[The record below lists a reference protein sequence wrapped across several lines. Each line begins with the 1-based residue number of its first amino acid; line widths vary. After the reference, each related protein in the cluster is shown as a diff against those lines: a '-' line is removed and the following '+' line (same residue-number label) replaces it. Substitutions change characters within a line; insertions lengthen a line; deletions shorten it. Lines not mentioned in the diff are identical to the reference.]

1 MRLSEAWM
9 YRVKAA
15 QRDLIEAC
23 GTVRRIEE
31 RFNFGKSTV
40 GRWTN
45 GADPTL
51 MPIEAVV
58 ALESECGIP
67 FVTTVLAELQG
78 RRLSDPN
85 EDAAGDVCVMSSHAE
100 LLRSAAELTTG
111 MAMAIADGKV
121 TPAEAASIDKVAS
134 KMQTAMADMRSALA
148 TIKARGGVNA
158 SLRLVNE
165 D

>member
-15 QRDLIEAC
+15 QRDLVEAC

-31 RFNFGKSTV
+31 RFSFGKSTV

-67 FVTTVLAELQG
+67 YVTSVLAELHG

-85 EDAAGDVCVMSSHAE
+85 EDAAGSGCVMSSHAE
-100 LLRSAAELTTG
+100 LLRGAAELTTG
-111 MAMAIADGKV
+111 LAVAIADGKV

-134 KMQTAMADMRSALA
+134 KMQDAMADMRSALA
-148 TIKARGGVNA
+148 GIKAKGGVNA
-158 SLRLVNE
+158 SLRLVAE